1 MIIIPQSTF
10 EFIWNNKIELTK
22 AIRDWEY
29 TGSQPYFDSKLFH
42 NYLLF
47 ISQYDGIT
55 ATAKLR
61 LFYPDRSCNRIV
73 YDSNDNR
80 VENIP
85 IKLIDGINYRFTSS
99 LESSVPGN
107 QSKQRKYL
115 YYYHHPSKTYTFDD
129 LITFTRFVTKH
140 NGLKTGIT
148 YNTIYSI
155 FYPEAKKEPI
165 YKNPIGS
172 PEHWLQETI
181 KREPKISK
189 YLTHK

>member
-1 MIIIPQSTF
+1 MITIPQSIF
-10 EFIWNNKIELTK
+10 EFIWENKINLTK

-29 TGSQPYFDSKLFH
+29 TGSQSYFNSNIFH
-42 NYLLF
+42 SYLLF
-47 ISQYDGIT
+47 ISQYDGIS

-61 LFYPDRSCNRIV
+61 LFHPERCCNRAV
-73 YDSNDNR
+73 WDSNNKK
-80 VENIP
+80 VEGIP
-85 IKLIDGINYRFTSS
+85 IKLIDGINYRFTSGS
-99 LESSVPGN
+99 CSQGN

-115 YYYHHPSKTYTFDD
+115 YYYHHPEKTYTFDD

-140 NGLKTGIT
+140 NGLKTGVT

-189 YLTHK
+189 YHKSL